1 MVEAQHRFHV
11 VRLLSFNV
19 LLSIVQVNEGVQ
31 AHFLVMKVNYTCK

>member
-11 VRLLSFNV
+11 ARLLSFNV

-31 AHFLVMKVNYTCK
+31 AHFFGYEGKLYM